1 MAATTVSIPKEQ
13 TAAVRVGEGAT
24 ATAPLKQVPVG
35 LPGPG
40 EILVKINWTG
50 LCASD
55 NSLIHDDWAGFG
67 LGMTPE
73 AKGIAGH
80 EGAGT
85 VVAVGEGEEHRWKVG
100 DRAGIKWIAS
110 TCGSCEFCTNG
121 VDECHCPNQKNSG
134 FTTPGT
140 FQQYTIANGRY
151 TTHIPE
157 GVSDE
162 EAGPIMCGGVTAYNA
177 CKRSNVRPGQWLV
190 IPGAGG
196 GLGHFGVQYA
206 KAMGLRVIA
215 IDGGAEKEALCKK
228 LGAEFFIDFQTTK
241 DIPAEVLKIT
251 THGAHGVI
259 VFPATKQGY
268 ETAPLLLRPGG
279 RVVAVGLPKDPTVV
293 AGAPPILVAMKKLE
307 IVGSVV
313 GTLRDVEEALDFTA
327 RGLVRPILTK
337 GELKDLDH
345 YCELLSTGKVQHAK
359 RAQNLGHLPPYQ
371 TELVRAVTR
380 EVRDLDRDVTRIL
393 EPFNGSFNHHED
405 PATACAL
412 LVDHL
417 AMRRNKRCLL
427 AYHRGRAE
435 KNPGAGESSLS
446 PEEEEYFRQY
456 SDLLAS
462 FKGHWTDIDLTGS
475 LEPPRDLFIDVRVLK
490 DAGEIQTE
498 YGTINLTKNS
508 QFYVRQG
515 DVERLIAQGFLQKLG

>member
-1 MAATTVSIPKEQ
+1 MATTTVSIPKEQ
-13 TAAVRVGEGAT
+13 IAAVRVGEGESARV
-24 ATAPLKQVPVG
+24 PLTTVPVE

-55 NSLIHDDWAGFG
+55 NSIIHDDFSAFG
-67 LGMTPE
+67 LKISPDT
-73 AKGIAGH
+73 KGISGH

-110 TCGSCEFCTNG
+110 TCGTCEFCTNG
-121 VDECHCPNQKNSG
+121 VDECHCPSQKNSG

-140 FQQYTIANGRY
+140 FQQYTIASGRY
-151 TTHIPE
+151 TTRIPE

-162 EAGPIMCGGVTAYNA
+162 EAGPIMCGGVTAYTA
-177 CKRSNVRPGQWLV
+177 VKRANIRPGQWIV

-206 KAMGLRVIA
+206 KSMGLRVIA
-215 IDGGAEKEALCKK
+215 IDGGAEKEAMCKK
-228 LGAEFFIDFQTTK
+228 LGAEHFIDFQTNK

-251 THGAHGVI
+251 TYGAHAVI
-259 VFPATKQGY
+259 VFPATRHSY
-268 ETAPLLLRPGG
+268 ETAPHLLRPGG
-279 RVVAVGLPKDPTVV
+279 RVVSVGLPKDPTVV
-293 AGAPPILVAMKKLE
+293 AGAPPVLLAMKKLE
-307 IVGSVV
+307 VVGSVV
-313 GTLRDVEEALDFTA
+313 GTLKDVEEALDFTA
-327 RGLVRPILTK
+327 RGLVKPILTK

-345 YCELLSTGKVQHAK
+345 YCKLLSEGATDAVPVPAVNVIVNAWSNMPNAPKISTTFRLIK
-359 RAQNLGHLPPYQ
+359 LNLF
-371 TELVRAVTR
+371 ER
-380 EVRDLDRDVTRIL
+380 
-393 EPFNGSFNHHED
+393 
-405 PATACAL
+405 
-412 LVDHL
+412 
-417 AMRRNKRCLL
+417 
-427 AYHRGRAE
+427 
-435 KNPGAGESSLS
+435 ESSLS

-462 FKGHWTDIDLTGS
+462 FKGQWTDIDLTGS